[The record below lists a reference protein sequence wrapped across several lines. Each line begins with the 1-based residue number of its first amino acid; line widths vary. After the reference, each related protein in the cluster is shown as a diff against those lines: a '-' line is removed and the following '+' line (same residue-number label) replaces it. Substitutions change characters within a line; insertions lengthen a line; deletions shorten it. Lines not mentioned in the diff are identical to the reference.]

1 MGSPQ
6 PITALVTAQNK
17 LYARTFTQLYEIGE
31 STTLVTSLPNSALI
45 AAVGNQMYFPIDTN
59 GSGGIGV
66 YDIPSGAQR
75 TVVSATAFVAELL
88 ADTDHV
94 FWVETNPTLPHESSV
109 HAIGAAGTGE
119 VVLGTGRGIFQDD
132 QALYWI
138 TAAGDQI
145 VRASKADLS
154 SRIFLS
160 AGNGFGAQIAYA
172 GNVYWSP
179 DYGKVARLP
188 SDGSSTTPTVVVA
201 LPVPHQGT
209 YVKAIRFLGG
219 TMYVESMEPEPGDC
233 PGTCF
238 YTARIVE
245 IDTAAQVEIAR
256 ADHVQNTP
264 VFAEGNDALYWALAG
279 DVYRVR

>member
-1 MGSPQ
+1 VG
-6 PITALVTAQNK
+6 ALVTAQNK
-17 LYARTFTQLYEIGE
+17 LYARTSTQLYEIGE
-31 STTLVTSLPNSALI
+31 STRLVTSIPASTLI
-45 AAVGNQMYFPIDTN
+45 AAAGNEMYFPIDNN

-66 YDIPSGAQR
+66 YDLASGAQR
-75 TVVSATAFVAELL
+75 TVVSATAIVAQLL

-94 FWVETNPTLPHESSV
+94 FWVETKLTLPHESSV
-109 HAIGAAGTGE
+109 HAIGADGTGE
-119 VVLGTGRGIFQDD
+119 VVLGSGEGIFQDD
-132 QALYWI
+132 QALYWT

-160 AGNGFGAQIAYA
+160 TGNGFGAQAAYA

-179 DYGKVARLP
+179 DYGKVASLP
-188 SDGSSTTPTVVVA
+188 SDGSSTTPTVVVT
-201 LPVPHQGT
+201 LPVPPQGT

-219 TMYVESMEPEPGDC
+219 TMYVELMQPEPGDC

-264 VFAEGNDALYWALAG
+264 VFADGNNALYWALGG